1 MKAVILC
8 CLVSVCSLWG
18 TPTLMDYKKN
28 VYSQFGEDGIIEKIF
43 EVIGTSSKIAIEFGA
58 ADGFIL
64 SNTARLWSTD
74 PSWKA
79 FLIESDDDFFQNLEN
94 NIANYPCT
102 ALHRKVGIT
111 SEDSLE
117 AILEKYNLPPSID
130 LLSIDIDGN
139 DYHIFKTLNFL
150 HPRVIICEYNPTI
163 PAHLDVYADY
173 GNNIGCSVAALQRIA
188 GEKGYSLVA
197 ITESNCFFVT
207 NKDFPLFSDYETN
220 PRNISMNRCIRYLIT
235 DYAGNYQLIG
245 SSDFADPYDVHQ
257 STNQTVRGNVTILP
271 APKETLR

>member
-8 CLVSVCSLWG
+8 CLISVGSLWG

-43 EVIGTSSKIAIEFGA
+43 EVIGISSKIAIEFGA
-58 ADGFIL
+58 TDGFIL
-64 SNTARLWSTD
+64 SNTAHLWTTD

-79 FLIESDDDFFQNLEN
+79 FLIESDFDYFQNLKKN
-94 NIANYPCT
+94 VADYPCT
-102 ALHRKVGIT
+102 AIHWKVGI
-111 SEDSLE
+111 SQEDSLE
-117 AILEKYNLPPSID
+117 VILAKYNLPSSID
-130 LLSIDIDGN
+130 LLSIDVDGN

-150 HPRVIICEYNPTI
+150 HPKVIICEYNPTI

-173 GNNIGCSVAALQRIA
+173 GNSVGCSVAALQRIA

-207 NKDFPLFSDYETN
+207 NEDFPLFSDYETN

-245 SSDFADPYDVHQ
+245 PNDFADPYDAHRPMQ
-257 STNQTVRGNVTILP
+257 QPIRGNVTVLP
-271 APKETLR
+271 PPKADRE